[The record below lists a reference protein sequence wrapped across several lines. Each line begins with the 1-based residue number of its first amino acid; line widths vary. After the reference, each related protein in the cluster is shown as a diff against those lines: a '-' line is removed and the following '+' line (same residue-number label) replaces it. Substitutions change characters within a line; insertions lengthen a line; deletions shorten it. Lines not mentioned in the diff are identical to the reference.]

1 MFFVPSQ
8 TFQNQIYHEYLKS
21 SPRVKTEYGLRVE
34 NVLLGEG
41 GELIAITVERPDGI
55 TDRPLRMSGSKRE
68 GIAGRFN
75 TILYD
80 NPEMIPKT
88 IKRRVADLYQIYA
101 DDRSIVLKLLRE
113 LKDKFVIVD
122 EKGSPTTVAKT
133 PYNVMKYGYMEGK
146 PIHAKSVDAYSVDES
161 SEAESDEALIITS
174 PDGVGVPLLAGK
186 FELALNL
193 LNGKPIG
200 EIWKRNYNLIL
211 KKLNVKND

>member
-8 TFQNQIYHEYLKS
+8 MFPNQIYHEDLKS

-34 NVLLGEG
+34 HVQLGTG

-55 TDRPLRMSGSKRE
+55 TDWPLRMSGSKRE

-75 TILYD
+75 TIIYD
-80 NPEMIPKT
+80 NPEIIPKK

-122 EKGSPTTVAKT
+122 EKGSPTTVGKT
-133 PYNVMKYGYMEGK
+133 PYHVLKYGYLEGK
-146 PIHAKSVDAYSVDES
+146 PIHAKSADGYSVDEN
-161 SEAESDEALIITS
+161 SEAQSDEALIITS
-174 PDGVGVPLLAGK
+174 PDGVGVPLLAEK

-193 LNGKPIG
+193 LNGKPIA
-200 EIWKRNYNLIL
+200 EVWKRNYDLIL
-211 KKLNVKND
+211 RKLDVKND